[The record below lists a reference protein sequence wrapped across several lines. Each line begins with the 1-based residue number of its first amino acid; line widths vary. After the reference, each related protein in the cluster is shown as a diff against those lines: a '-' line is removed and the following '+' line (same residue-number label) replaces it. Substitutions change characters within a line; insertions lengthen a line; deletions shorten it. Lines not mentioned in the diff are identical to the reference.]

1 MRTTKNLTISLPPA
15 QLLDMQRTAKREN
28 RTMSELLRE
37 CYRRYRQPLGT
48 IEYLEYVRQIAPTP
62 PALQAVQEDAMR
74 NGTDKLTM
82 AEIDREVAA
91 VRKKTSEK
99 NIKRPKR

>member
-1 MRTTKNLTISLPPA
+1 
-15 QLLDMQRTAKREN
+15 
-28 RTMSELLRE
+28 MSELLRE

-62 PALQAVQEDAMR
+62 PALQAVQEDARR

-82 AEIDREVAA
+82 AQIDREVAA
-91 VRKKTSEK
+91 VRKQTSEGK
-99 NIKRPKR
+99 IKQPKR